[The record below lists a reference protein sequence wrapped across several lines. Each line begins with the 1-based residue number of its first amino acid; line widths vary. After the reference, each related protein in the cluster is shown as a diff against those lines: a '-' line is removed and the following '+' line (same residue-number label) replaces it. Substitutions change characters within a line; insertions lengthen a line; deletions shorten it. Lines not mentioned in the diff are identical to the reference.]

1 MKKLLSV
8 LLALLLLCSTCVF
21 VVSADEEPFD
31 KELAF
36 DVDAYVI
43 AMRSGTLGEV
53 NIQADP
59 NLLYRG
65 LFMTQAMIPNVL
77 CETDGI
83 YCPQSTQFTDE
94 HAKVDFL
101 ENGDLIE
108 EVTFD
113 ITDYDNGWGPCVFI
127 NVKFS
132 EKAKSADP
140 QSVVK
145 TAVYYEK
152 DGHKTQPFYMNFYMY
167 ELPSALQGGG
177 IRVLEEDI
185 EGLVDMVDGY
195 VNQMRSGVLGEI
207 NITVQPDL
215 AYKGRFMTQGLISY
229 VLCETDGIF
238 CPELTK
244 FSAEHMKVE
253 YLTNENFVEN
263 LSFELTDN
271 GDGWGP
277 CVFMSVSFTD
287 AAFEAAPNT
296 AVNTSIYFEK
306 DGHKTQPFYV
316 NFYMYEHEEAP
327 QGGINIVEDPD
338 DLYATEPETPTGIT
352 GTVNVKQGSASI
364 SAGKMAAFTGMSCR
378 LEGEPCDVLKGC
390 TAADLNVEFESG
402 EELAQ
407 ITFTEDEDGNILMNV
422 ELTAA
427 GKKADLTEKITGK
440 VYASKEADYLT
451 HISDGIS
458 FEISLE
464 SQGSSVDPIVIILI
478 VVVAVLV
485 VAVAVAVV
493 LLLKKKK

>member
-1 MKKLLSV
+1 MKKLMSV
-8 LLALLLLCSTCVF
+8 LLVLLLLCSTCVF
-21 VVSADEEPFD
+21 AVSADGESFD
-31 KELAF
+31 LDLAF

-43 AMRSGTLGEV
+43 SMRNGILGEV

-59 NLLYRG
+59 NLPYRG
-65 LFMTQAMIPNVL
+65 LFMTQAMIPYVL

-83 YCPQSTQFTDE
+83 YCPQSTQFTDA

-113 ITDYDNGWGPCVFI
+113 ISDFDWGPCVFI

-140 QSVVK
+140 KSVVK

-167 ELPSALQGGG
+167 ELPSELEGGG

-185 EGLVDMVDGY
+185 EGLVDKVDGY
-195 VNQMRSGVLGEI
+195 VNQMRSGVLGKI
-207 NITVQPDL
+207 DLVVQPDL
-215 AYKGRFMTQGLISY
+215 TYKGRFMTKGLISY
-229 VLCETDGIF
+229 VLCEADGIF

-263 LSFELTDN
+263 LSFELKDN

-296 AVNTSIYFEK
+296 AVNTSVYFEK
-306 DGHKTQPFYV
+306 DGHKTQPFYI
-316 NFYMYEHEEAP
+316 NFYMYEYEEAP

-338 DLYATEPETPTGIT
+338 DFYAPESEKATGIT
-352 GTVNVKQGSASI
+352 GAVNVKQGTASI
-364 SAGKMAAFTGMSCR
+364 AAFKTSAFAGMNCR
-378 LEGEPCDVLKGC
+378 LEGEPCSTLAGC
-390 TAADLNVEFESG
+390 TAADLKVEFENG
-402 EELAQ
+402 EDLAN
-407 ITFTEDEDGNILMNV
+407 ITFAEGEDGKIMMNV

-427 GKKADLTEKITGK
+427 GKKAALSEKITGK
-440 VYASKEADYLT
+440 VYASKEADFLT
-451 HISDGIS
+451 HVSDGVS

-464 SQGSSVDPIVIILI
+464 SKSASVNPVVIILI

-485 VAVAVAVV
+485 VAVAVAAV

>member
-31 KELAF
+31 KNLAF

-59 NLLYRG
+59 TLTYRG
-65 LFMTQAMIPNVL
+65 LFMTQAMIPYVL

-167 ELPSALQGGG
+167 ELPSALEGGG

-185 EGLVDMVDGY
+185 AGLVDMVDGY
-195 VNQMRSGVLGEI
+195 VNQMRSGTLGKI
-207 NITVQPDL
+207 DLTMDPTL

-253 YLTNENFVEN
+253 YLTNESYVEN
-263 LSFELTDN
+263 ISFELKDN

-277 CVFMSVSFTD
+277 CLFMSVSFTD
-287 AAFEAAPNT
+287 EAVQAAPNT

-316 NFYMYEHEEAP
+316 NFYMYEYAEAP
-327 QGGINIVEDPD
+327 QGGIQIVEDD
-338 DLYATEPETPTGIT
+338 TEPVAETPTGIT
-352 GTVNVKQGSASI
+352 GTVDVKQGSASI
-364 SAGKMAAFTGMSCR
+364 SAGELAAFTGMSCR
-378 LEGEPCDVLKGC
+378 LEGEPCDVLTGC
-390 TAADLNVEFESG
+390 TAADLKVEFESG

-407 ITFTEDEDGNILMNV
+407 ITFTEGENGNILMNV

-440 VYASKEADYLT
+440 VYVSKEADYLT
-451 HISDGIS
+451 HMSDGTS

-464 SQGSSVDPIVIILI
+464 SKGGSADPVVIILI

>member
-8 LLALLLLCSTCVF
+8 LLALLLLCSTCAF
-21 VVSADEEPFD
+21 VVSADEEPYD
-31 KELAF
+31 KDLVF

-43 AMRSGTLGEV
+43 SMRNGILGEV

-59 NLLYRG
+59 TLQYRG
-65 LFMTQAMIPNVL
+65 LFMTQAMIPYVL

-83 YCPQSTQFTDE
+83 YCPQSTQFTNE

-185 EGLVDMVDGY
+185 EGLIDMVDGY

-207 NITVQPDL
+207 NLTVQPDL

-253 YLTNENFVEN
+253 YLTNESYVEN
-263 LSFELTDN
+263 ISFELKDN

-277 CVFMSVSFTD
+277 CLFMSVSFTD
-287 AAFEAAPNT
+287 EAVQAAPNT

-316 NFYMYEHEEAP
+316 NFYMYEYAEAP
-327 QGGINIVEDPD
+327 QGGIQIVEDD
-338 DLYATEPETPTGIT
+338 TEPVAEAPTGIT
-352 GTVNVKQGSASI
+352 GTVDVKQGSASI
-364 SAGKMAAFTGMSCR
+364 SAGELAAFTGMSCR
-378 LEGEPCDVLKGC
+378 LEGEPCDVLAGC
-390 TAADLNVEFESG
+390 TVADLKVEFESG

-407 ITFTEDEDGNILMNV
+407 ITFTEGENGNILMNV

-440 VYASKEADYLT
+440 VYVGKEADYLT
-451 HISDGIS
+451 HMSDGTS

-464 SQGSSVDPIVIILI
+464 SKGGSVDPVVIILI